1 MARHVD
7 EGDGYAQLQRPWPRH
22 PANDGQRAC
31 VTRRHWSGVRKGGG
45 GAQATHPKLSIL
57 ADVEGSPTIW
67 PNVFLEEMKHLPT
80 IFRLMRALEKIAV
93 VADAGW
99 IRTAA
104 KIESKLI
111 PGIEYQV
118 FTREEAAQAR
128 AWIMGEA
135 PPPPAQ

>member
-1 MARHVD
+1 MLSYSDLGPGV
-7 EGDGYAQLQRPWPRH
+7 LQMTVSEPVS
-22 PANDGQRAC
+22 PADIGPAFERVEA
-31 VTRRHWSGVRKGGG
+31 VLKD
-45 GAQATHPKLSIL
+45 HPKLSIL
-57 ADVEGSPTIW
+57 ADVVGSPTIW
-67 PNVFLEEMKHLPT
+67 PNVVLEEMKHLPT

-93 VADAGW
+93 VADADW

-111 PGIEYQV
+111 PGVEYQV